1 MADKYWIATG
11 AATTANTA
19 GNWNT
24 AADGTGST
32 GVPATNDT
40 VIFGHD
46 DTFAADLGTAPC
58 TWDLA
63 LTLTRF
69 QTLSNFNAIAINAAT
84 DVQFVAS
91 SKSIIFTDFDPVAL
105 GFKPG
110 MAITTSGSISNN
122 GQDIIA
128 SVNNTTIVTVG
139 ALTDEAIGASVTI
152 IYDPYVDLQAH
163 ISTTRLDLDCHLKN
177 TSGSNKNINLSGT
190 YPASSTYVFNGV
202 NAQVSNGNHI
212 SYVYDSSANGAAR
225 MLFDNGPYGN
235 VVLGGSSAYY
245 SPASGVPIVNNS
257 PSSFYSLNIASG
269 TFFNP
274 DPSTV
279 SPRND
284 SKKYFIIESTSAF
297 TMACNKFDA
306 GLSTFEF
313 VLDGVAFEFPVTGSA
328 TYGAAD
334 NTFIADWCHVIIS
347 TAAGGRK
354 ATIPADR
361 TLAVNSLVIGPDAV
375 LEGLTTADTHK
386 TSTVLSISRPKIEG
400 AWNFS
405 QMGDGIYV
413 SLINDAYPVT
423 PSDGPVGRVQLSND
437 GGTFTSNS
445 ALTYTSATG
454 VLSSTKFQGDGS
466 LLTNL
471 PGGGGGSGT
480 VTSVAVSGSDGI
492 EVDSGSPITTSG
504 TIALGVNKT
513 NMLSHLNV
521 TDGATP
527 TNTANVTAAGALMDS
542 EVTNLAQVKAF
553 DETDYAT
560 AAQGTTANNALP
572 KAGGTMSGNITM
584 AGSQTVDGRDLSVD
598 GAKLDTID
606 TNADVTDA
614 TNVTAAGALM
624 DSEVTNLAQ
633 VKAFDSADYATA
645 AQGTTANNALP
656 KSGGAMTGAI
666 TTNSTFD
673 GRDVAVDGTKLDGI
687 SAGAD
692 VALPVAN
699 NNTTLINTN
708 TANIA
713 AITTKA
719 KMSVYLSS
727 NASYTS
733 GATIIPH
740 DLIMWD
746 TGGNFDPISNC
757 FIAPRDG
764 HYLVTC
770 SYYSTVAPSWSF
782 SLIYVDDLSGAG
794 FAIRLRRE
802 SSNDRDNMI
811 SGIIQ
816 LGAGHKVAHYAYR
829 SSSSGDI
836 GAALNTLT
844 YFQVTEMV

>member
-19 GNWNT
+19 SNWNT

-32 GVPATNDT
+32 GVPSTNDT

-46 DTFAADLGTAPC
+46 DTFAANLGTAPC

-69 QTLSNFNAIAINAAT
+69 QTLSNFNAITIDAT
-84 DVQFVAS
+84 TDAEFDS
-91 SKSIIFTDFDPVAL
+91 GTKSIIFTEFDPSAL
-105 GFKPG
+105 GFRSG
-110 MAITTSGSISNN
+110 MQITISGSTSNN
-122 GQDIIA
+122 GNEIIA
-128 SVNNTTIVTVG
+128 SVSNTTITTVG
-139 ALTDEAIGASVTI
+139 SLTTEAAGANVTI
-152 IYDPYVDLQAH
+152 TYDTYIDLQAS
-163 ISTTRLDLDCHLKN
+163 ITTTRFDLDCHLKN
-177 TSGSNKNINLSGT
+177 LSGSNKNVNLSGT

-202 NAQVSNGNHI
+202 DAQISNRENL
-212 SYVYDSSANGAAR
+212 SYVYDSSANGTTA
-225 MLFDNGPYGN
+225 MLFDNGPYPK

-245 SPASGVPIVNNS
+245 SPASGVPIVNSS
-257 PSSFYSLNIASG
+257 PSSFYSLNISSG
-269 TFFNP
+269 TFFQP
-274 DPSTV
+274 DASV
-279 SPRND
+279 SSPRKD
-284 SKKYFIIESTSAF
+284 SKKQFIIETTSVF

-313 VLDGVAFEFPVTGSA
+313 VLDGSSFEFPVTGSA

-334 NTFIADWCHVIIS
+334 NTFIAKWCHVILS
-347 TAAGGRK
+347 SAAGGRK

-361 TLAVNSLVIGPDAV
+361 TLSVNSLIVGSDAV
-375 LEGLTTADTHK
+375 LEGHK
-386 TSTVLSISRPKIEG
+386 TSDSHVASTIISISRPQIEG

-413 SLINDAYPVT
+413 SLLNDAYPVT

-454 VLSSTKFQGDGS
+454 ILSSTKFQGDGS

-527 TNTANVTAAGALMDS
+527 TSTA
-542 EVTNLAQVKAF
+542 
-553 DETDYAT
+553 
-560 AAQGTTANNALP
+560 
-572 KAGGTMSGNITM
+572 
-584 AGSQTVDGRDLSVD
+584 
-598 GAKLDTID
+598 
-606 TNADVTDA
+606 
-614 TNVTAAGALM
+614 NVTAAGALM

-645 AQGTTANNALP
+645 AQGTKADSAQQP
-656 KSGGAMTGAI
+656 PSEGAFVNG
-666 TTNSTFD
+666 D
-673 GRDVAVDGTKLDGI
+673 KTKLDGI
-687 SAGAD
+687 AAGAD

-708 TANIA
+708 TANIT
-713 AITTKA
+713 AITTKS
-719 KMSVYLSS
+719 KMSLQLST
-727 NASYTS
+727 NYSYGS
-733 GATIIPH
+733 GAQKIPY
-740 DLIMWD
+740 DLVMWD
-746 TGGNFDPISNC
+746 NGGDFDPATNS
-757 FIAPRDG
+757 FVAPRDG

-770 SYYSTVAPSWSF
+770 SYYFTSAPSWAM
-782 SLIYVDDLSGAG
+782 SLIYVDDGTG
-794 FAIRLRRE
+794 FAIRVRRA
-802 SSNDRDNMI
+802 SVNGQDNMI
-811 SGIIQ
+811 SAIIQ
-816 LGAGHKVAHYAYR
+816 LGAGHKVAHYAHA
-829 SSSSGDI
+829 SGSGTI
-836 GAALNTLT
+836 GASLNTLT
-844 YFQVTEMV
+844 YFQVTELV